1 MGSPVDA
8 GWLKDFVR
16 DVPDFPRPGVL
27 FKDITPMLADA
38 AAFAFA
44 VDALA
49 DAFSGSRVDVVLG
62 IEARGFIPAAP
73 VACRLGAGFVP
84 LRKVGKLPGQVEL
97 EPFESEYGADRLEMH
112 SDDLHAGQRALIV
125 DDVLAT
131 GGTAAAAA
139 RLAERAGATVV
150 GMGFLLELGFLGGRE
165 KLLRG
170 RAAAP
175 RESTGSGRQGL
186 GARPGQGWGHVVSL
200 VAYE

>member
-8 GWLKDFVR
+8 GWLKDLVR

-27 FKDITPMLADA
+27 FKDITPMLADG

-49 DAFSGSRVDVVLG
+49 DAFADSLVDVVLG

-73 VACRLGAGFVP
+73 VARRLGAGFVP
-84 LRKVGKLPGQVEL
+84 LRKVGKLPGEVEL

-112 SDDLHAGQRALIV
+112 TDGVHAGQRALIV

-150 GMGFLLELGFLGGRE
+150 GMGFLLELGFLKGRE
-165 KLLRG
+165 RLS
-170 RAAAP
+170 RA
-175 RESTGSGRQGL
+175 GSSGVE
-186 GARPGQGWGHVVSL
+186 PSDGWGRVVSL